1 MPRCRS
7 QFRVRN
13 PNLFLRLSLLAR
25 PHRHARILRTNPV
38 DRSGLSAH
46 ASRLAPQAAKVF
58 SQEPY
63 TNPPHAQM
71 HEGRA
76 KIIRPASIKLMA
88 RSSRT
93 QSFACQRHDDKKR
106 DSGGSR
112 RGVEEESD
120 VLKW

>member
-46 ASRLAPQAAKVF
+46 ASRLAPRAARLGKVTRR
-58 SQEPY
+58 SRPKRCGPLAPDHDLHYALAVSINSKANQDSDKEPRWLALIAMLA
-63 TNPPHAQM
+63 T
-71 HEGRA
+71 G
-76 KIIRPASIKLMA
+76 L
-88 RSSRT
+88 
-93 QSFACQRHDDKKR
+93 
-106 DSGGSR
+106 
-112 RGVEEESD
+112 V
-120 VLKW
+120 